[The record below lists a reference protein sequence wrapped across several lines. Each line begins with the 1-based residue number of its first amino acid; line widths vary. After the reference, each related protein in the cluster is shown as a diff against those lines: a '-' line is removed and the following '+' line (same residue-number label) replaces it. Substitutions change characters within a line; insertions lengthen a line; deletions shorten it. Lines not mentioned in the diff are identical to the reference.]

1 MRLTNLSR
9 VTQLPE
15 FKLANSRVALLTT
28 VKKMKVKVTQ
38 LCPILCNP
46 MDCSLPGSYVCGIS
60 HARILEWIDIPFS
73 RGSSQSKDRIQVS
86 CLHRQILYH
95 LSHQEAH

>member
-46 MDCSLPGSYVCGIS
+46 MDGRLPGSYVCGIS

-73 RGSSQSKDRIQVS
+73 RGSSQSKDQIQVS